1 MKKKTKKQETYK
13 KITILKNS
21 VSLPCF
27 WASGKRQITKFS
39 DITNTIIPFFNLY
52 PILGV
57 KSLDFEDFK
66 KVCEIIKTKEHLT
79 SPSIFNQIL
88 QIKSGMNLN
97 RKE

>member
-1 MKKKTKKQETYK
+1 
-13 KITILKNS
+13 
-21 VSLPCF
+21 VSL
-27 WASGKRQITKFS
+27 QITKFS
-39 DITNTIIPFFNLY
+39 DITNIIIPFFNLY

-66 KVCEIIKTKEHLT
+66 KVCEIIKTKEHLI
-79 SPSIFNQIL
+79 SPSVFNQIL